1 MLAHVSLEVHHKVL
15 HHNQGH
21 LVQGDGGLARVQ
33 DHGGLFLGDG
43 AGVLGLDG
51 DGLDLIQD
59 DDVR

>member
-21 LVQGDGGLARVQ
+21 LVQGDGELAWVQ

-43 AGVLGLDG
+43 AQVLDLDG
-51 DGLDLIQD
+51 DGLAQ
-59 DDVR
+59 V